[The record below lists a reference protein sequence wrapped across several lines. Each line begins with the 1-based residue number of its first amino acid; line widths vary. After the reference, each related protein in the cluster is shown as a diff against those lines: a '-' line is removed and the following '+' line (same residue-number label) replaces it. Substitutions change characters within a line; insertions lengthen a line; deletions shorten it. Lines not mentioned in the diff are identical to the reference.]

1 MPSSSKPIPRQP
13 EVNIGT
19 TGHVDHGKTTITEA
33 LTGKWTSAHSEEL
46 RRGIT
51 IRVGYADA
59 AIYRCTGCSPP
70 ACYNTDGECGN
81 CGGEAVLQRV
91 VSIVDSPGHESLMAN
106 MLSGAALMDGALIV
120 IAANEMVPQPQTK
133 EHVQALQMIGVKNIV
148 VVQNKIDLVT
158 YQQAFEN
165 MEKIRAFLESY
176 GFKGLKIIPVSA
188 QKRLN
193 IDALIQA
200 IEETIPTPKRNPDA
214 TSLMYI
220 LRSFDVN
227 LPGTDISKLK
237 GGVVGGTL
245 VQGTLR
251 VGDEVEIRPG
261 IYDQAKSKY
270 TPVVTKVASLGTS
283 AGFVDSVHP
292 GGLIAVGT
300 LLDPAYVKSDSL
312 AGNVL
317 GVPGTL
323 PPEHETLTFE
333 TSLFES
339 VVGASESLKVE
350 SIKMGEIL
358 RLNVATA
365 TTAGPVVSI
374 HGKEVSVKLRKPVCA
389 SPGLRVAIS
398 RRIGDRWRLI
408 GSGSLLG

>member
-1 MPSSSKPIPRQP
+1 MKPIPQQP

-59 AIYRCTGCSPP
+59 AIYKCTGCPP
-70 ACYNTDGECGN
+70 PKCYNTDGECGD
-81 CGGEAVLQRV
+81 CGGEPQLQRV
-91 VSIVDSPGHESLMAN
+91 ISIVDSPGHESLMAN

-133 EHVQALQMIGVKNIV
+133 EHVQALQMIGVKNVV

-158 YQQAFEN
+158 YQQAIDN
-165 MEKIRAFLESY
+165 MEKIRAFLDSY
-176 GFKGLKIIPVSA
+176 GYKDPKIIPVSA
-188 QKRLN
+188 QRKLN
-193 IDALIQA
+193 IDALIEA
-200 IEETIPTPKRNPDA
+200 MERTIPTPKRDPNA
-214 TSLMYI
+214 NSRMYI

-227 LPGTDISKLK
+227 LPGTDVSKLK

-261 IYDQAKSKY
+261 IYDEGKGKY
-270 TPVVTKVASLGTS
+270 TPVVTKVASLGSS

-300 LLDPAYVKSDSL
+300 LLDPSFVKSDSL
-312 AGNVL
+312 AGSVL

-323 PPEHETLTFE
+323 PPELDTLVFE
-333 TSLFES
+333 TSLFDS

-350 SIKMGEIL
+350 PIKMGEIL
-358 RLNVATA
+358 RLNIATA
-365 TTAGPVVSI
+365 TTAGSVVSL
-374 HGKEVSVKLRKPVCA
+374 HGRQVSVKLRKPVCA
-389 SPGLRVAIS
+389 NSSLRVAIS

-408 GSGSLLG
+408 GSGTLVG